1 MDPHM
6 TISATTTPGHRA
18 MVGLCLGATMALL
31 SGCGSG
37 PSAAPQQAVTVTTTP
52 TVTLSAAPPT
62 ATATTTRK
70 GNVKSDVVGRRFDLG
85 TIVKVENEG
94 GVPVIILDRWTARGV
109 SDSELAANGVPVKV
123 HSDAP
128 FENLN
133 STVTY
138 RVPVAEGA
146 TFLYAHCLAVDQP
159 PSQKSSTLN
168 DFARLK
174 EPEKVVL
181 LNLDPGGQAYKA
193 QNDPAC

>member
-1 MDPHM
+1 
-6 TISATTTPGHRA
+6 
-18 MVGLCLGATMALL
+18 MVGLWLGATIALL

-37 PSAAPQQAVTVTTTP
+37 SSAAPQPAVTVTITP
-52 TVTLSAAPPT
+52 TVTSSAAPPT
-62 ATATTTRK
+62 ATATATRK

-85 TIVKVENEG
+85 TIVRVENEG

-109 SDSELAANGVPVKV
+109 SDSRLAANGVPVSV

-133 STVTY
+133 SKVTY

-159 PSQKSSTLN
+159 PSQKSSTLD

-174 EPEKVVL
+174 DPEKVVL
-181 LNLDPGGQAYKA
+181 LNLDPKGQTYQAH
-193 QNDPAC
+193 NDPAC